1 MTIMKRKDYI
11 RPTVELYV
19 MDADDILEMAPQSKA
34 QINSDPPDAD
44 DVIFDIDN
52 SDTNSGWDFDD
63 ITL

>member
-34 QINSDPPDAD
+34 QINSDPSDDD

>member
-1 MTIMKRKDYI
+1 MTNMKLKDYI
-11 RPTVELYV
+11 RPIIELYV

-34 QINSDPPDAD
+34 QINSDPSDDD
-44 DVIFDIDN
+44 DVTFDIDN

>member
-1 MTIMKRKDYI
+1 MKLKDYI
-11 RPTVELYV
+11 RPTIELYV

-34 QINSDPPDAD
+34 QINSDPSDDD
-44 DVIFDIDN
+44 DVTFDIDN

>member
-11 RPTVELYV
+11 RPTIELYV
-19 MDADDILEMAPQSKA
+19 MAADDILDMAPQSKGR
-34 QINSDPPDAD
+34 IYSDPPDDD
-44 DVIFDIDN
+44 DVTFDIDN

>member
-1 MTIMKRKDYI
+1 MTNMKLKDYI
-11 RPTVELYV
+11 RPTIELYI

-34 QINSDPPDAD
+34 QINSDPSDDD
-44 DVIFDIDN
+44 DVTFDIDN

>member
-1 MTIMKRKDYI
+1 MTNMKRKDYI

-34 QINSDPPDAD
+34 QINSDPSDDD

>member
-1 MTIMKRKDYI
+1 MTNMKLKDYI
-11 RPTVELYV
+11 RPTIELYV

-34 QINSDPPDAD
+34 QINSDPSDDD
-44 DVIFDIDN
+44 DVTFDIDN

>member
-1 MTIMKRKDYI
+1 MTNMKLKDYI
-11 RPTVELYV
+11 RPTIELYV

-34 QINSDPPDAD
+34 QIYSDSPDDD
-44 DVIFDIDN
+44 DVTFDIDN

>member
-1 MTIMKRKDYI
+1 MTNMKLKDYI
-11 RPTVELYV
+11 KPTIELYV

-34 QINSDPPDAD
+34 QINSDPPDDD

-52 SDTNSGWDFDD
+52 SDTNSGWDFED

>member
-11 RPTVELYV
+11 RPTIELYV

-34 QINSDPPDAD
+34 QINSDSPDYD
-44 DVIFDIDN
+44 DLIFDIDN